1 MSELV
6 SYERR
11 GAVAVVMVNNPPVNA
26 LAQGVRQGLK
36 EGVEAGN
43 NDAEV
48 KAIVVI
54 GGGRTFPAGADI
66 TEFGK
71 PMAEPGLGAVIDS
84 MEMSD
89 KPVIAAI
96 HGTALGGGLEICLGC
111 HFRVAAPTAQV
122 GLPEV
127 NLGILPG
134 AGSTQRTPRLVGAE
148 AALQMITSGSF
159 VKAPKAR
166 DMGLIDEIVEGDLLD
181 GAVAYAETVIAEG
194 RPIRRTRDLTVEADP
209 ALFENFEKGIARKA
223 RGFLAPFA
231 CIEAVRNSTTMP
243 FDEGIKAERELF
255 MNLVTSDHS
264 KGQRHIFFA
273 ERGANKIPDVPRDT
287 PVREIAKVGI
297 VGAGTMGGGIAMN
310 FVNVGIPVTLIDVDQ
325 EGLERGLAV
334 IAGNYANTVKKGRLT
349 QEAMD
354 QRMGL
359 ITGSTDIADLA
370 DVDLVIEAVFEGMD
384 LKKEIFAKLDA
395 TCKQGAILA
404 TNTSTLDVN
413 EIADTTSRPEDVI
426 GLHFFSPANVMRLLE
441 IVRGAKTSH
450 EVIATSMKLA
460 KAIRKV
466 GVLVGVCDG
475 FVGNRILAAY
485 LNQAFQMLEEG
496 ALPAQVDKVMF
507 DFGLAMGPFAMGD
520 LAGNDVGWR
529 VRKERFPEA
538 TRDASYVGTIADRL
552 CEAGRFGQKTRK
564 GWYDYAEGSRTPI
577 PSDEVEK
584 VIIAV
589 SEEKGIARREISD
602 EEILKRCLYAM
613 SNEGAKILEE
623 GIALRSSDID
633 VVYVFGYGFPVY
645 RGGPMFHADLQ
656 GLSNVHADIKAF
668 HEQLGEAWTTA
679 LLIEQLVGEGKSFGD
694 L

>member
-1 MSELV
+1 MNALV
-6 SYERR
+6 SYDRR
-11 GAVAVVMVNNPPVNA
+11 GPIAVVMVNNPPVNA

-36 EGVEAGN
+36 DGVAAGGA
-43 NDAEV
+43 DPEV

-71 PMAEPGLGAVIDS
+71 PLAEPGLGAVIDS

-127 NLGILPG
+127 TLGILPG
-134 AGSTQRTPRLVGAE
+134 AGGTQRTPRLVGAQ
-148 AALQMITSGSF
+148 AALEMITSGQF

-181 GAVAYAETVIAEG
+181 GAIAFAEKVVAEG
-194 RPIRRTRDLTVEADP
+194 RPVRRTRDLTVTADP
-209 ALFENFEKGIARKA
+209 ALFEQFEKGIARKA
-223 RGFLAPFA
+223 RGFLSPFK
-231 CIEAVRNSTTMP
+231 CIEAVRNATILP
-243 FDEGIKAERELF
+243 FDEGIRRERELF
-255 MNLVTSDHS
+255 MELVTSDHS

-273 ERGANKIPDVPRDT
+273 ERTAAKVADLPKDT
-287 PVREIAKVGI
+287 PVRDVAAVGI

-310 FVNVGIPVTLIDVDQ
+310 FVNVGIPVTLVEASQ
-325 EGLERGLAV
+325 EALEKGLAV
-334 IAGNYANTVKKGRLT
+334 IARNYANTVSKGRLS
-349 QEAMD
+349 QDAMD
-354 QRMGL
+354 KRMSL
-359 ITGSTDIADLA
+359 ITGTLDYADLA
-370 DVDLVIEAVFEGMD
+370 QADLVIEAVFEGMD
-384 LKKEIFAKLDA
+384 LKKEVFGKLDA
-395 TCKQGAILA
+395 TCKPGAILA

-413 EIADTTSRPEDVI
+413 EIAAATGRPGDVI

-441 IVRGAKTSH
+441 IVRGAETSH

-460 KAIRKV
+460 RTIRKV

-496 ALPAQVDKVMF
+496 ALPAQVDKVMY

-529 VRKERFPEA
+529 VRQERFPVA
-538 TRDASYVGTIADRL
+538 SRDASYVGTIADRL
-552 CEAGRFGQKTRK
+552 CEAGRFGQKTAK
-564 GWYDYAEGSRTPI
+564 GWYDYAPGSRTPV

-584 VIIAV
+584 VILAV
-589 SEEKGIARREISD
+589 SEEKGITRRQIDD

-613 SNEGAKILEE
+613 VNEGAKILEE
-623 GIALRSSDID
+623 GIAQRSSDID

-656 GLSNVHADIKAF
+656 GLKNVYADVVAF
-668 HEQLGEAWTTA
+668 HERLGDAWSPA
-679 LLIEQLVGEGKSFGD
+679 MLLERLAGEGKSFSD